1 MSKIKSLYI
10 LALVMIFSSQVS
22 AQEETA
28 RCFLVCAPEIK
39 IEPTL
44 TYEPIFRSPTIAELE
59 DGAVVSKE
67 TIKTEAVFEI
77 VFAVGIPTEIP
88 RVGFTA
94 EAIFIPYEDTGLN
107 PFTGVRANEVEFE
120 LEINFDLLGPEH
132 TGGWI
137 ESHFDIVDKISGDAS
152 GNTSS
157 YTHKLNF
164 ELDTAFFV
172 FKWLPESNWLH
183 NVEIEG
189 SLDYVATGLPKA
201 GDIVDHGNN
210 LFLSDDNPWSFS
222 VVLVL
227 PALNLWH

>member
-1 MSKIKSLYI
+1 MLKIKSFCM
-10 LALVMIFSSQVS
+10 LALVIIFSPQIS
-22 AQEETA
+22 AQEDQA
-28 RCFLVCAPEIK
+28 HCFFVCTPEIK

-44 TYEPIFRSPTIAELE
+44 TYEPIFRSPTIAKLE
-59 DGAVVSKE
+59 DGAVVSKK

-88 RVGFTA
+88 RIGFTA

-107 PFTGVRANEVEFE
+107 PFTGTRANEVEFE
-120 LEINFDLLGPEH
+120 LEINFDLLGSEH

-137 ESHFDIVDKISGDAS
+137 ESHIDIVDKISVDDRVSGD
-152 GNTSS
+152 TDS

-164 ELDTAFFV
+164 ELDTTFLV

-183 NVEIEG
+183 NVGIEG

-201 GDIVDHGNN
+201 GDVVRGD
-210 LFLSDDNPWSFS
+210 LFLSDESPWSFS

-227 PALNLWH
+227 PSLVL